1 MHKGRA
7 IGALAFPQGGT
18 MKTRIF
24 LSAILVA
31 GLAAAASAQTGKS
44 MQYSNAP
51 TDTDYKLRIIEPKNG
66 STLTGK
72 DLNIVVSLP
81 AIPPGNKSQ
90 SAASDLKQKEMNTP
104 IFQVWID
111 GKSQGNLPGGQNV
124 FYARDLSYGP
134 HKIVVMAKNASGEV
148 VDRQEIGITTI
159 ESVAVSTTSERTET
173 TIAEA
178 APAPP
183 APPAPRAEY
192 SAPPPPAPA
201 PAAPVE
207 TALPHTA
214 TRAPLAV
221 MAGLLLLG
229 AGIALRFRS

>member
-1 MHKGRA
+1 
-7 IGALAFPQGGT
+7 
-18 MKTRIF
+18 
-24 LSAILVA
+24 
-31 GLAAAASAQTGKS
+31 
-44 MQYSNAP
+44 
-51 TDTDYKLRIIEPKNG
+51 
-66 STLTGK
+66 
-72 DLNIVVSLP
+72 
-81 AIPPGNKSQ
+81 
-90 SAASDLKQKEMNTP
+90 MNTP

-159 ESVAVSTTSERTET
+159 ESVAVTTSQRTET

-183 APPAPRAEY
+183 PPAPAPAPVAEY
-192 SAPPPPAPA
+192 TAPPPPA

-221 MAGLLLLG
+221 LAGLLLLG
-229 AGIALRFRS
+229 SGLALRFRS

>member
-1 MHKGRA
+1 
-7 IGALAFPQGGT
+7 

-31 GLAAAASAQTGKS
+31 GLAASASAQTGKS

-51 TDTDYKLRIIEPKNG
+51 TDTDYRMRIVEPKNG
-66 STLTGK
+66 ATLTGK
-72 DLNIVVSLP
+72 DVNIVVNLP
-81 AIPPGNKSQ
+81 SVPPGNKSQ
-90 SAASDLKQKEMNTP
+90 STASDLKQKDMNTP

-159 ESVAVSTTSERTET
+159 ESVAVSTSQRTE

-183 APPAPRAEY
+183 
-192 SAPPPPAPA
+192 PPPPAPAPVAEYTAPPPPA

-221 MAGLLLLG
+221 LAGLLLLG
-229 AGIALRFRS
+229 SGLALRFRS

>member
-1 MHKGRA
+1 
-7 IGALAFPQGGT
+7 
-18 MKTRIF
+18 MKLRIF

-31 GLAAAASAQTGKS
+31 GLAATASAQTGKS

-51 TDTDYKLRIIEPKNG
+51 TDTDYRLRIIEPKNG
-66 STLTGK
+66 ATLTGK

-90 SAASDLKQKEMNTP
+90 STASDLKQKDMNTP
-104 IFQVWID
+104 IFQVFID

-148 VDRQEIGITTI
+148 VDRQEIGITTV
-159 ESVAVSTTSERTET
+159 ESTTASMTSQRTET

-178 APAPP
+178 APPP
-183 APPAPRAEY
+183 APAPAPVAEY

-214 TRAPLAV
+214 SRAPLAV
-221 MAGLLLLG
+221 AAGLLLLV
-229 AGIALRFRS
+229 AGLAVRLRA

>member
-1 MHKGRA
+1 
-7 IGALAFPQGGT
+7 
-18 MKTRIF
+18 MKRPIV
-24 LSAILVA
+24 LSILLVF

-51 TDTDYKLRIIEPKNG
+51 TDTDYKMRIVEPKNG
-66 STLTGK
+66 ATVTGK
-72 DLNIVVSLP
+72 DVNIVVSLP

-90 SAASDLKQKEMNTP
+90 SSASDQKQKEMNTP

-148 VDRQEIGITTI
+148 VDRQEIGITTV
-159 ESVAVSTTSERTET
+159 ESVAVSTTSQRTET
-173 TIAEA
+173 VAEA
-178 APAPP
+178 PAPAPP
-183 APPAPRAEY
+183 PPPAPAPVAEY
-192 SAPPPPAPA
+192 SAPPPAPA

-221 MAGLLLLG
+221 AAGLLLLV
-229 AGIALRFRS
+229 AGFALRFRA